1 MRDVFGQDG
10 PIARALESYEERP
23 EQIEMAGAIADAILR
38 SQTLVVEAG
47 TGVGKSFA
55 YLVPVARHVL
65 ATDSTAIISTNTISL
80 QEQII
85 HKDIP
90 FLEKALGMEFKAALV
105 KGRRNYL
112 CLRRL
117 RRSDLKQKDLF
128 NDEYEMKHFAKI
140 AAWSYRT
147 EDGSLYDLDEKPDPK
162 VWDMVSANTENCLGK
177 KCPHHKQCFFQ
188 KARERMRDARIL
200 IVNHHLFFSNMAIE
214 DEEKA
219 ILPQSEVLVFDEAHS
234 IEGVAT
240 EHLGASV
247 SSSGIKYLMDL
258 LFNARK
264 QKGFLLTVGNQD
276 SMEWIEIIRKRS
288 DAFFKDVKEYFEAR
302 KLNGESDSL
311 RIRKPNFVA
320 NEISLP
326 LSKLV
331 ESLIDAKRNARN
343 KEDEI
348 EISAFIKKINDLN
361 TSLDIILSQDLENYA
376 CPVRKEADL
385 DNKAFSN
392 GVYWLE
398 CSKKKISINA
408 APIDVGA
415 ILKERLLSSPIPIIL
430 TSATLSVGNGVAP
443 FSYLKKRL
451 GISESKDLK
460 LGSSFD
466 YKNQVRM
473 YIAKNM
479 PLPSRITE
487 YSEALADRI
496 KRFLDLTNGNA
507 FVLFTSYS
515 LMNIVHEELIDYLDE
530 KGFNVLKQG
539 AGLGRSKMLSRFKE
553 ERGSV
558 LFGVDSFW
566 QGIDVQGKAL
576 SNVIITKLP
585 FSVPDHPVIEA
596 RTEEI
601 QRRGGDAFLEYNLP
615 EAVLKFKQG
624 FGRLIRSKQDTGII
638 AILDSRIIN
647 KSYGQAFLKSIP
659 ECEVIIEDAIHAYAP
674 YPSEASG
681 TGKNN

>member
-1 MRDVFGQDG
+1 MPKASYAVVKVKMRDVFKQDG
-10 PIARALESYEERP
+10 PIAKTLTNYEERP
-23 EQIEMAGAIADAILR
+23 EQVEMTGAIADTLLR

-55 YLVPVARHVL
+55 YLVPAAQYAL
-65 ATDSTAIISTNTISL
+65 ENDSTVIISTNTISL
-80 QEQII
+80 QEQLI

-90 FLEKALGMEFKAALV
+90 FLEKALGMDFKALLV

-117 RRSDLKQKDLF
+117 RRSDLKQKDIF
-128 NDEYEMKHFAKI
+128 SDEYEMKQFAKI
-140 AAWSYRT
+140 AAWSHIT
-147 EDGSLYDLDEKPDPK
+147 GDGSLYDMDGAPDPK

-188 KARERMRDARIL
+188 KARERMHDARML
-200 IVNHHLFFSNMAIE
+200 IVNHHLFFSNMAIR
-214 DEEKA
+214 DEKKT
-219 ILPQSEVLVFDEAHS
+219 ILPEYGALVFDEAHS

-240 EHLGASV
+240 EHLGVSV
-247 SSSGIKYLMDL
+247 SNSSIRYLMDL
-258 LFNARK
+258 LFNAKK
-264 QKGFLLTVGNQD
+264 QKGFLLSIGAQD
-276 SMEWIEIIRKRS
+276 SMEWAEIVRKRS
-288 DAFFKDVKEYFEAR
+288 DSFFKGIKEYFEAR
-302 KLNGESDSL
+302 KSSGESDSM
-311 RIRKPNFVA
+311 RIRKKHFVE
-320 NEISLP
+320 NELFTP
-326 LSKLV
+326 LSKLT
-331 ESLIDAKRNARN
+331 ESLMDAKKNART

-361 TSLDIILSQDLENYA
+361 DSLDIILSQDIENY
-376 CPVRKEADL
+376 
-385 DNKAFSN
+385 
-392 GVYWLE
+392 VYWIE

-408 APIDVGA
+408 APISIGS
-415 ILKERLLSSPIPIIL
+415 ILKERLFSSHIPIIL
-430 TSATLSVGNGVAP
+430 TSATLSVESPSQPRRLPNWQPTRLTGSNS

-451 GISESKDLK
+451 GIDESRDLK

-479 PLPSRITE
+479 PLPNRLTE
-487 YSEALADRI
+487 YSEAVAEKV
-496 KRFLDLTNGNA
+496 KRYIELTNGNA

-515 LMNIVHEELIDYLDE
+515 LMNIVYEELEDYLSE
-530 KGFNVLKQG
+530 KGFNVLRQG
-539 AGLGRSKMLSRFKE
+539 KGLDRTKMLSRFKKE
-553 ERGSV
+553 KGSV

-566 QGIDVQGKAL
+566 QGIDVQGEAL

-585 FSVPDHPVIEA
+585 FAVPDHPVIEA
-596 RTEEI
+596 RVDDI
-601 QRRGGDAFLEYNLP
+601 RRRGGDAFLEYNLP

-647 KSYGQAFLKSIP
+647 KSYGRAFLNSIP
-659 ECEVIIEDAIHAYAP
+659 KCEIVIE
-674 YPSEASG
+674 
-681 TGKNN
+681 K

>member
-1 MRDVFGQDG
+1 MRDVFKQDG
-10 PIARALESYEERP
+10 PIAKALTNYEERP
-23 EQIEMAGAIADAILR
+23 EQVEMASAIADALLR

-65 ATDSTAIISTNTISL
+65 ETGSTAIISTNTISL
-80 QEQII
+80 QEQLI

-90 FLEKALGMEFKAALV
+90 FLEKALDMDFKAALV

-117 RRSDLKQKDLF
+117 RRSNLKQKDLLS
-128 NDEYEMKHFAKI
+128 DEYEMKHFAKI
-140 AAWSYRT
+140 AAWSYKT
-147 EDGSLYDLDEKPDPK
+147 GDGSLYDLDETPDPK

-177 KCPHHKQCFFQ
+177 KCPHYKQCFFQ

-200 IVNHHLFFSNMAIE
+200 VVNHHLFFSNLAIE

-219 ILPQSEVLVFDEAHS
+219 ILPHRDTMVFDEAHS
-234 IEGVAT
+234 IENVAT

-247 SSSGIKYLMDL
+247 SNSGVKYLMDL

-264 QKGFLLTVGNQD
+264 QRGFLLTIGGQD
-276 SMEWIEIIRKRS
+276 AMEWVEIVRKRS

-311 RIRKPNFVA
+311 RIRKPDFVA
-320 NEISLP
+320 NEISP
-326 LSKLV
+326 SLSKLV
-331 ESLIDAKRNARN
+331 ESLMDTKRNARN

-348 EISAFIKKINDLN
+348 EISAFIKKVNDLN
-361 TSLDIILSQDLENYA
+361 SSLDIILSQDLKNYT
-376 CPVRKEADL
+376 
-385 DNKAFSN
+385 
-392 GVYWLE
+392 YWIE
-398 CSKKKISINA
+398 CSKKKISINT

-415 ILKERLLSSPIPIIL
+415 ILKERLFSSSMPIIL
-430 TSATLSVGNGVAP
+430 TSATLSVENGAAP

-451 GISESKDLK
+451 GIAESRDLK

-479 PLPSRITE
+479 PLPNRLTE
-487 YSEALADRI
+487 YSEAVAERI
-496 KRFLDLTNGNA
+496 KRYVDLTNGNA
-507 FVLFTSYS
+507 FILFTSYS
-515 LMNIVHEELIDYLDE
+515 LMNIVYEELADYLEE
-530 KGFNVLKQG
+530 KGFNALKQG
-539 AGLGRSKMLSRFKE
+539 AGLDRSKMLARFRKQA
-553 ERGSV
+553 GSV

-566 QGIDVQGKAL
+566 QGIDVQGQAL

-585 FSVPDHPVIEA
+585 FAVPDHPVIEA
-596 RTEEI
+596 RIEEI
-601 QRRGGDAFLEYNLP
+601 QKRGGDAFLEYNLP

-647 KSYGQAFLKSIP
+647 KSYGRAFLNSIP
-659 ECEVIIEDAIHAYAP
+659 RCEVIVEDVIARPSGPKQSQKIE
-674 YPSEASG
+674 
-681 TGKNN
+681 KNI